1 MSLPTLLANLVAQ
14 EDLSDEQMTLL
25 MHAIMTGEAT
35 EAQIGS
41 ALTALRIKGE
51 TVTEIAAA
59 AKVMRALA
67 ARVTVDTSG
76 LVDTCGTGGSGSNKF
91 NVSTASAFVAAGAG
105 IKVAKHGNRAASGK
119 SGSADVLESAGVHL
133 TLTPAQVAQCI
144 DVVGLGFLFAVNHH
158 GAMRHAIG
166 PRKELQ
172 FRTVFNLLG
181 PLTNPAGA
189 ENQVLGV
196 FDRAWVRPM
205 AEVLK
210 KLGSQR
216 VLVVHSEDGLD
227 EISIAAPTRVAELV
241 NGEISEYDIR
251 PEDFGMKA
259 QTWAGLTVQDSRES
273 LTLVKAALS
282 GEHALASQF
291 VTLNAGAAIYVG
303 GGSQTLKGGIALA
316 EDVIASGAATEK
328 LRFLVEFSQQLGA
341 LSS

>member
-1 MSLPTLLANLVAQ
+1 MNVPDILASLVAG
-14 EDLSDEQMTLL
+14 EDLSDARMTSL
-25 MHAIMTGEAT
+25 MQAIMTGEAT
-35 EAQIGS
+35 SAQVGS

-67 ARVTVDTSG
+67 ARVNVDPVG
-76 LVDTCGTGGSGSNKF
+76 LVDTCGTGGSGSNQF

-105 IKVAKHGNRAASGK
+105 LKVAKHGNRAASGN
-119 SGSADVLESAGVHL
+119 SGSADVLESAGVYL
-133 TLTPAQVAQCI
+133 DLTPAQVAQCI

-172 FRTVFNLLG
+172 FRTLFNLLG

-196 FDRAWVRPM
+196 FDPAWVRPM
-205 AEVLK
+205 AEVLRA
-210 KLGSQR
+210 LGSQR

-227 EISIAAPTRVAELV
+227 EISIAAPTTVAELV
-241 NGEISEYDIR
+241 NGEIFEYDIC

-259 QTWAGLTVQDSRES
+259 QSWAALTVKDSHES
-273 LTLVKAALS
+273 LALVQAALS
-282 GEHALASQF
+282 GDNELASQF
-291 VTLNAGAAIYVG
+291 VLLNAGAAIYVG
-303 GGSQTLKGGIALA
+303 GGSETLGAGIALA

-328 LRFLVEFSQQLGA
+328 LKFLVEFTQQLGA
-341 LSS
+341 LPS

>member
-1 MSLPTLLANLVAQ
+1 MSLPTLLANLAAQ
-14 EDLSDEQMTLL
+14 EDLSDEQMTFL
-25 MHAIMTGEAT
+25 MQAIMTGEAT
-35 EAQIGS
+35 AAQIGS

-67 ARVTVDTSG
+67 ARVMVDSSG

-119 SGSADVLESAGVHL
+119 SGSADVLESAGVYL
-133 TLTPAQVAQCI
+133 NLTPSQVAQCI

-241 NGEISEYDIR
+241 NGEISEYEIR
-251 PEDFGMKA
+251 PEDFGMKS
-259 QTWAGLTVQDSRES
+259 QTWAGLTVQDSKES

-282 GEHALASQF
+282 GEHDLASQF
-291 VTLNAGAAIYVG
+291 VTLNAGAATYVG
-303 GGSQTLKGGIALA
+303 GGSQTLSGGIALA

>member
-14 EDLSDEQMTLL
+14 EDLSDEQMTFL
-25 MHAIMTGEAT
+25 MHTIMTGEAT

-41 ALTALRIKGE
+41 ALTVLRIKGE
-51 TVTEIAAA
+51 TVVEIAAA

-210 KLGSQR
+210 SWVANGYWLCILRMGSMRLVSQR
-216 VLVVHSEDGLD
+216 QH
-227 EISIAAPTRVAELV
+227 A
-241 NGEISEYDIR
+241 
-251 PEDFGMKA
+251 
-259 QTWAGLTVQDSRES
+259 W
-273 LTLVKAALS
+273 LS
-282 GEHALASQF
+282 W
-291 VTLNAGAAIYVG
+291 
-303 GGSQTLKGGIALA
+303 
-316 EDVIASGAATEK
+316 
-328 LRFLVEFSQQLGA
+328 
-341 LSS
+341 